1 MTGSTFE
8 LTQISKQSEDSMYT
22 HA

>member
-8 LTQISKQSEDSMYT
+8 LTQIPRQTEDSMYT
-22 HA
+22 HI